1 MGSES
6 ALFLNRLA
14 GLLERK
20 NGESYTIVI
29 AWLRTRIA
37 FEILGS
43 VHLCVRGSRVPF
55 KKKDEAKM
63 LDDFRLNVDADE
75 SFFEPLNNF
84 SFNYL
89 TILLLTILTLIEIFI
104 LCRFYSY
111 FHL

>member
-1 MGSES
+1 
-6 ALFLNRLA
+6 
-14 GLLERK
+14 
-20 NGESYTIVI
+20 
-29 AWLRTRIA
+29 
-37 FEILGS
+37 
-43 VHLCVRGSRVPF
+43 
-55 KKKDEAKM
+55 M